1 MRGVAGIAAG
11 ADVAVLL
18 IGVIAGKAQAV
29 SEIPYQLEFSPLAIL
44 LATVQVSIARL
55 TDEIGNFMAKQIQAG
70 LQSRSR
76 APGGTGFQ
84 GGDLFR
90 FQRGIAEGEGVAAGV
105 LLDEGRCA
113 EGGSIHDLSRQ
124 VVRS

>member
-1 MRGVAGIAAG
+1 MFF
-11 ADVAVLL
+11 
-18 IGVIAGKAQAV
+18 IGVIAGKAAV
-29 SEIPYQLEFSPLAIL
+29 SEIPYQLEFSPAIL
-44 LATVQVSIARL
+44 LPPFRCIARL

-76 APGGTGFQ
+76 APGGAGFQ

-90 FQRGIAEGEGVAAGV
+90 FQRRIAEGDGVAAGV

-113 EGGSIHDLSRQ
+113 EGGSIHDLGRQ
-124 VVRS
+124 VVRSLPDQGQTGVGGE